1 MISRT
6 ASSCI
11 PAIATNFF
19 RHQNVLRNSLS
30 VSYHFSS
37 CVQSNKEQIVQSS
50 DSIGDLNVHKTY
62 NNIMGSSTISKTNA
76 NTQSSSSPS
85 PTAIITDIEDI
96 HRQAI
101 LDKQSTYIDPSTGFT
116 VFTELS
122 HLKRGKCCG
131 NQCRHCPYGWSNVKN
146 ERGEFVTDSSARVV
160 SGDRERTGL
169 LVKRILNG
177 TYYDIE
183 EDDKCNDTSF
193 TSCDTDNV
201 AEENSKQMNTNI
213 NQSKTPKHIKGEGK
227 GGSAGG
233 TLTSK
238 NVPYTRKGDKGTSQ
252 LFTGER
258 RKKDDVLF
266 EALGTV
272 DELCSVVGVVY
283 ADLSSS
289 IEKKQK
295 TSNNKSEDDSNRLY
309 GDLPDQ
315 LLDVMSRLFD
325 VGSHIATPQKTT
337 NNQQQEQTTNEAIT
351 NVKSRNNSFHNHH
364 AAVLEEWIDT
374 MTDELPELTS
384 FILPTGSIASA
395 QLHVARTVCRRA
407 ERRMVPMVQDE
418 QTVDPAALSYINR
431 LSDYFFTAAR
441 FVNYCEDRDEV
452 QYRREV
458 RLDGEYDEGDKDRRR
473 DETNLLQRERVV
485 VKLKK

>member
-6 ASSCI
+6 TSSCI
-11 PAIATNFF
+11 PTIATHFF
-19 RHQNVLRNSLS
+19 RQNVLRSSSS
-30 VSYHFSS
+30 VYFSS
-37 CVQSNKEQIVQSS
+37 CVQRSKEQIVQSS
-50 DSIGDLNVHKTY
+50 ASIGDLNAHKTY
-62 NNIMGSSTISKTNA
+62 NINMGSSTISKTNA
-76 NTQSSSSPS
+76 NSHQSGSSSSP
-85 PTAIITDIEDI
+85 TAVITDIEDI

-101 LDKQSTYIDPSTGFT
+101 LDKQSTYIDPSTDFT

-160 SGDRERTGL
+160 SGDRERAGL

-177 TYYDIE
+177 TYYDT
-183 EDDKCNDTSF
+183 EDDTCCNGTT
-193 TSCDTDNV
+193 TSCDTDNL
-201 AEENSKQMNTNI
+201 AEDNRKQTANDTSKTSKQ
-213 NQSKTPKHIKGEGK
+213 IKGEGK

-238 NVPYTRKGDKGTSQ
+238 NVPYTRKGDTGTSQ

-283 ADLSSS
+283 ADLNSS

-295 TSNNKSEDDSNRLY
+295 TRNNKSEDRPY

-325 VGSHIATPQKTT
+325 VGSHIATPQKT
-337 NNQQQEQTTNEAIT
+337 NINQQEQTT
-351 NVKSRNNSFHNHH
+351 NVKSRNNSFQNHH

-418 QTVDPAALSYINR
+418 QTVDPAALSYVNR

-458 RLDGEYDEGDKDRRR
+458 RLDGDDDKDRRR
-473 DETNLLQRERVV
+473 ETNLLQRERVV

>member
-11 PAIATNFF
+11 PAIANNFF
-19 RHQNVLRNSLS
+19 RHQNVLRSS
-30 VSYHFSS
+30 VSHNFSS

-50 DSIGDLNVHKTY
+50 DSIGDLNLHY
-62 NNIMGSSTISKTNA
+62 NNIMESSTISKTNA
-76 NTQSSSSPS
+76 NTQSSSSSS
-85 PTAIITDIEDI
+85 PTAVITDIEDI

-183 EDDKCNDTSF
+183 DDTYCNVTNIPH
-193 TSCDTDNV
+193 DTDNV

-238 NVPYTRKGDKGTSQ
+238 NVPYTRKGDTGTSQ

-283 ADLSSS
+283 AELNSS
-289 IEKKQK
+289 IEKQK
-295 TSNNKSEDDSNRLY
+295 ASDNNSDDSNRLY

-337 NNQQQEQTTNEAIT
+337 NNQQQEQAT

-395 QLHVARTVCRRA
+395 QLHVVRTVCRRA
-407 ERRMVPMVQDE
+407 ERRMVPMVQEE
-418 QTVDPAALSYINR
+418 QTVDPAALSYVNR

-458 RLDGEYDEGDKDRRR
+458 RLDGDDEGDKGRRR

>member
-1 MISRT
+1 
-6 ASSCI
+6 
-11 PAIATNFF
+11 
-19 RHQNVLRNSLS
+19 
-30 VSYHFSS
+30 
-37 CVQSNKEQIVQSS
+37 VQSNKEQIVQSS
-50 DSIGDLNVHKTY
+50 DSIGDLNLHY
-62 NNIMGSSTISKTNA
+62 NNIMESSTISKTNA
-76 NTQSSSSPS
+76 NTQSSSSSS
-85 PTAIITDIEDI
+85 PTAVITDIEDI

-183 EDDKCNDTSF
+183 DDKCNDNNTK
-193 TSCDTDNV
+193 DV
-201 AEENSKQMNTNI
+201 VEENSKRMNANDSTAHT
-213 NQSKTPKHIKGEGK
+213 NQSKTSKHINGHIKGEGK

-238 NVPYTRKGDKGTSQ
+238 NVPYTRKGDTGTSQ

-283 ADLSSS
+283 AELNSS

-295 TSNNKSEDDSNRLY
+295 ASNNKSEDDRSY

-337 NNQQQEQTTNEAIT
+337 NNQQQEQTTNKNT

-418 QTVDPAALSYINR
+418 QTVDPAALSYVNR

-458 RLDGEYDEGDKDRRR
+458 RLDGDDEGDKDRRR